1 MAVLEGTLGMH
12 HPLALALSRLHLSGA
27 TAASSMALVA
37 CINYPSP
44 FDTAA
49 QLGWVLDS
57 WSHSGRLH
65 FLPLPWLRRHLPNS
79 ALTRAPKPSPSSVL
93 PVVT

>member
-12 HPLALALSRLHLSGA
+12 HPLAIALSRLHLSGA
-27 TAASSMALVA
+27 TAASSIALVA

-57 WSHSGRLH
+57 WSDSGRLH
-65 FLPLPWLRRHLPNS
+65 FLPF
-79 ALTRAPKPSPSSVL
+79 ALVASP
-93 PVVT
+93 PA

>member
-12 HPLALALSRLHLSGA
+12 HPLAIALSRLHFKTHLSGA

-49 QLGWVLDS
+49 QLG
-57 WSHSGRLH
+57 
-65 FLPLPWLRRHLPNS
+65 
-79 ALTRAPKPSPSSVL
+79 
-93 PVVT
+93 